1 MPDLVFDLGGIG
13 DCVRNFIAQQR
24 SVTLPQ
30 IVQLFY
36 NRALSNSQLR

>member
-1 MPDLVFDLGGIG
+1 VG
-13 DCVRNFIAQQR
+13 DFIAQQG

-36 NRALSNSQLR
+36 NRALGNSQLS